1 MCLCSELTRSVHW
14 GPSSDCSA
22 GGGAVIL
29 PEEVTCGFMQL
40 PQCTV
45 CTPQAAN
52 WIRTTVWNSM
62 FAYVFHWFL
71 YEPVGQHT
79 TTMRLAYNNWCHFRR
94 CVCHEQLLTMKW
106 ELMLL
111 PNHSHHD
118 CPGCPSEFHQRACC
132 CGGGGSAAG
141 TLGTFFRPPNNY
153 ASGVI
158 HSFLLCSSSFVRLLM
173 YGSASVQAMGGQ
185 CFGLW
190 PRGFWKPCRGQSVL
204 QQGHVF

>member
-1 MCLCSELTRSVHW
+1 
-14 GPSSDCSA
+14 
-22 GGGAVIL
+22 
-29 PEEVTCGFMQL
+29 MQL

-132 CGGGGSAAG
+132 SGGGGSAAG

-173 YGSASVQAMGGQ
+173 YGSASVQAMGGAM
-185 CFGLW
+185 LW
-190 PRGFWKPCRGQSVL
+190 PLTQRVL
-204 QQGHVF
+204 EALQRTVSLTAGTRVLKTDSLPRISFSFHIYEHAPQV